1 MRADLTILVLIGV
14 AKSDAGRLNLKSN
27 RFRRTVNPDG

>member
-1 MRADLTILVLIGV
+1 MRADLTMLALVDV